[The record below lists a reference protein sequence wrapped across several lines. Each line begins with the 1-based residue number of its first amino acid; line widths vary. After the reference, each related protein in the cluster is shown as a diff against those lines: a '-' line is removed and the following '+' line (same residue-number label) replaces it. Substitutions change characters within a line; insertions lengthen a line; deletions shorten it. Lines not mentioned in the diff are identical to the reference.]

1 MEKPYTDGQV
11 MLKTHFS
18 RHGGWYVVPFGCA
31 DPGECKGH
39 IQPVYTLY
47 QCQSV
52 PFVHDLISVT
62 GLKVLPEFSR
72 NDLARY
78 WLFVVTDHNALIQV
92 KPALPAM

>member
-39 IQPVYTLY
+39 IQLVTR
-47 QCQSV
+47 
-52 PFVHDLISVT
+52 FISVSQY
-62 GLKVLPEFSR
+62 L
-72 NDLARY
+72 
-78 WLFVVTDHNALIQV
+78 LFMTSFL
-92 KPALPAM
+92 